1 MKSNAK
7 KKSLSIRQTAPLI
20 KESSYFVC
28 SPENGLAGFGNNVH
42 SIRNKKS
49 FSLVCYINDTDDI
62 QFVRPIHINELKEII
77 NYLESDQNPYQKMGL
92 LNKTNR

>member
-20 KESSYFVC
+20 KEFSYFVC
-28 SPENGLAGFGNNVH
+28 SPEKGLAGFGNNVL
-42 SIRNKKS
+42 SIRNIKS
-49 FSLVCYINDTDDI
+49 NSIICYINDTDDI
-62 QFVRPIHINELKEII
+62 SFVKPIHINELKDII
-77 NYLESDQNPYQKMGL
+77 NYLQSDQNPYQQMGL